1 MKKEDILEKAKNII
15 TGERQN
21 AYGEVEDNFQ
31 TIANLFNAYLKSK
44 ANCKSEITAQDVAV
58 MMILVKVAR
67 ISSGHHKDDNW
78 IDIAGYAAC
87 GGSIEP
93 VESSSD
99 VNGLTFTCA
108 PDIDDDLIDKVTK
121 SSIFGGLSIE
131 DIKKVTDINGTP
143 E

>member
-1 MKKEDILEKAKNII
+1 MRKEDILEKAKGII

-21 AYGEVEDNFQ
+21 DYGEVEDNFQ

-44 ANCKSEITAQDVAV
+44 ANRKKEITAQDVAV
-58 MMILVKVAR
+58 LMILVKVAR

-93 VESSSD
+93 VESLYD
-99 VNGLTFTCA
+99 VNAFTFACTQ
-108 PDIDDDLIDKVTK
+108 DI
-121 SSIFGGLSIE
+121 E
-131 DIKKVTDINGTP
+131 KVTDINGTP